1 LHEIITLNNTLDWV
15 LLVPLYYK
23 AVYRPT
29 AKLVEKNK
37 KIRLASAKKTIE
49 ELEKDNL
56 NNAG

>member
-1 LHEIITLNNTLDWV
+1 LHAIITLNNTLDWV
-15 LLVPLYYK
+15 LFVPLYYK
-23 AVYRPT
+23 AEYRAT

-37 KIRLASAKKTIE
+37 KIWLASAKKTIE